1 MLGQRI
7 KKYLTENGIKQTY
20 LADKTGFT
28 NSIISDMLN
37 GTRKIETTEYFK
49 ICKALDVSFDFFYED
64 EEWNLTKQTELISN

>member
-7 KKYLTENGIKQTY
+7 KKYLAENGIKQTF

-28 NSIISDMLN
+28 NSIISDMLS

-49 ICKALDVSFDFFYED
+49 ICKALDVPFDFFYED
-64 EEWNLTKQTELISN
+64 EE

>member
-7 KKYLTENGIKQTY
+7 KKYLTENGIKQTF

-49 ICKALDVSFDFFYED
+49 ICKALDVPFDFFYED
-64 EEWNLTKQTELISN
+64 EE

>member
-49 ICKALDVSFDFFYED
+49 ICKALDVPFDFFYED
-64 EEWNLTKQTELISN
+64 EE

>member
-64 EEWNLTKQTELISN
+64 EE